1 MPNEMTWINDWI
13 DAGEWVRKNTN
24 KVTEKDVKRAQSDSA
39 QSKKVQE
46 QIKKTKIVNNNIAD
60 FLSFLLKTTKNEQ
73 LISAIYNTFFKV
85 IDHKTKTSYLRKSIN
100 NVLIVWFF
108 APFFE
113 NELEKFKLKPYFQE
127 FCKFDGKLL
136 SFGEYIAY
144 IKKLSSKYHDNV
156 PIDQAN
162 LLSLLSL
169 IMWEFGISKD
179 ALSEHWKEKI
189 KKELL
194 KK

>member
-1 MPNEMTWINDWI
+1 MPNEMTWIGEWI
-13 DAGEWVRKNTN
+13 DTGEWIRKDTN
-24 KVTEKDVKRAQSDSA
+24 NVTEKDVKRAQSDST

-46 QIKKTKIVNNNIAD
+46 QIKKTKVINNNIAD
-60 FLSFLLKTTKNEQ
+60 FLAFLLKSIKNEQ

-85 IDHKTKTSYLRKSIN
+85 IDHRTKTSYLRKSIN

-108 APFFE
+108 APFFV
-113 NELEKFKLKPYFQE
+113 NELEAFKLKVYFQE
-127 FCKFDGKLL
+127 FCKLDGKWL

-144 IKKLSSKYHDNV
+144 IKKLSSKYHDNI
-156 PIDQAN
+156 PIDQSN
-162 LLSLLSL
+162 LLWLLAL
-169 IMWEFGISKD
+169 IMWEFGISKE
-179 ALSEHWKEKI
+179 ALNEQWKEKI